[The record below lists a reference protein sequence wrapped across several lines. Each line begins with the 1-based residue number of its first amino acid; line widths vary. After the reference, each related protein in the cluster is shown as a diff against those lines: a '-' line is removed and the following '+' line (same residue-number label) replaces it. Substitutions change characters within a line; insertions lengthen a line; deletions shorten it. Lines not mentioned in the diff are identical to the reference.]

1 MVRLGLGARGI
12 QSKRHHKWKDPKR
25 GQKVGQD
32 SYSAVNKERV
42 GGDEVQKEAEADALD
57 LSKEPELYSGGC
69 SKS

>member
-12 QSKRHHKWKDPKR
+12 QSKRHRKWKGPKR
-25 GQKVGQD
+25 GQKVSQD

-42 GGDEVQKEAEADALD
+42 GDEVQKEAEADALD